1 MDNLSIES
9 LLSIAIAIECNGAE
23 FYRNAA
29 NMVQSPMKEEFYEMA
44 NMEDAHMHTF
54 QRIKQMVQEKAQ
66 ASEPIEINQATQN
79 YLQSVMEGSIIDP
92 TTEINPSD
100 FKSLKDVIDFS
111 INEEKDTIVF
121 YQCLK
126 SSISEPTI
134 NKLLD
139 EIIQQEIIHMM
150 DLNKRLT
157 DHQQNA
163 SES

>member
-29 NMVQSPMKEEFYEMA
+29 NMVKSPMKEEFLEMA
-44 NMEDAHMHTF
+44 KMEEAHSQTF
-54 QRIKQMVQEKAQ
+54 QQIKLMVQEQ
-66 ASEPIEINQATQN
+66 AKTSKPVKINQATQS

-92 TTEINPSD
+92 STEIDPSQ
-100 FKSLKDVIDFS
+100 FKTLKDVIDFS

-134 NKLLD
+134 NQLLD
-139 EIIQQEIIHMM
+139 DIIQQEIIHMM
-150 DLNKRLT
+150 DLTKRLAE
-157 DHQQNA
+157 HKSAN
-163 SES
+163 